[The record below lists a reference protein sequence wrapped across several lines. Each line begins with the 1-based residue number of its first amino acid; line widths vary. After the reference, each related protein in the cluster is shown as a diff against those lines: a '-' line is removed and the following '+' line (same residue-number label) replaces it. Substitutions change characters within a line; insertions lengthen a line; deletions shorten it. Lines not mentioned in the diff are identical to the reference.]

1 VEPAFG
7 MSTDAL
13 EDIAQMG
20 ERGDAEPLAGLQVA
34 TKLLRT
40 AAVRPPLS
48 LPKNIQFLRP
58 TARAGRPA
66 LHNRGPT
73 R

>member
-1 VEPAFG
+1 
-7 MSTDAL
+7 
-13 EDIAQMG
+13 
-20 ERGDAEPLAGLQVA
+20 
-34 TKLLRT
+34 
-40 AAVRPPLS
+40 VRPPLS